1 MCSLSRRPSG
11 CRLDEIAV
19 QPQAAG
25 ADRVASL
32 VFFSSRTMKAMFLA
46 FGLGVVSASGWL
58 IAASQGILEKSVELT
73 YAQPAEKSLLV
84 FHIIEQFGGASKSL
98 MQFLILAN
106 RTGRRPVLPG
116 VAERGITDRTIYRSA
131 DRSNVEDLDQF
142 LDLGS
147 LTLDPGL
154 PARGFREH
162 IKEKGKILD
171 AVVFI
176 VLNPFSEATFQ
187 PLESKEC
194 GSGVHGDVDPLP
206 PEAAALWRILHVDLR
221 HAWPGFLG
229 VGARGQGLVRT

>member
-84 FHIIEQFGGASKSL
+84 FHIIEQLLGW
-98 MQFLILAN
+98 AN
-106 RTGRRPVLPG
+106 KC
-116 VAERGITDRTIYRSA
+116 
-131 DRSNVEDLDQF
+131 
-142 LDLGS
+142 
-147 LTLDPGL
+147 TLSDIQL
-154 PARGFREH
+154 
-162 IKEKGKILD
+162 
-171 AVVFI
+171 
-176 VLNPFSEATFQ
+176 
-187 PLESKEC
+187 
-194 GSGVHGDVDPLP
+194 
-206 PEAAALWRILHVDLR
+206 
-221 HAWPGFLG
+221 
-229 VGARGQGLVRT
+229 